1 MKESELELT
10 QYQRGNRDG
19 LESFAVWAEQMEKE
33 LKEEA
38 NRLELKA
45 CESGILARDNVRTSI
60 TGLRYKANAFQH
72 AANKAR
78 QMSQSLPIDPLCEE
92 E

>member
-1 MKESELELT
+1 MEDDVCQLDS
-10 QYQRGNRDG
+10 YQRGNRDG
-19 LESFAVWAEQMEKE
+19 LESFARWAEKMENE

-45 CESGILARDNVRTSI
+45 CENGILARDNVRISI
-60 TGLRYKANAFQH
+60 TSLRHKANAFQH

-78 QMSQSLPIDPLCEE
+78 SMSRALPLDPQEKE
-92 E
+92 